1 MKTLKKFAPRAAFR
15 AARAG
20 RRSAFTLIEMLVAL
34 ALFGMLFSAVVVVLV
49 QVSSTWASEADDP
62 QIDRHVDGLD
72 RFIRSIFVESG
83 AAGVKAPTSTQISDE
98 NAFLSVVP
106 PSDLPWIALIA
117 QDGGAIEGRLSMG
130 KDNDGLRLYWNTAR
144 ERLVKR
150 IQPHSMLLSSWVTA
164 ARVYV
169 YDADGKTWTESVPGT
184 QTTGSAGAGS
194 ATSFRV
200 LQLDIVHQG
209 QSRTLRIPIPRTE
222 Q

>member
-1 MKTLKKFAPRAAFR
+1 MNPFFRYTRRSAFR
-15 AARAG
+15 AARTG

-72 RFIRSIFVESG
+72 RFVRAIFVESG
-83 AAGVKAPTSTQISDE
+83 AAGVKAPSSSQIADE

-106 PSDLPWIALIA
+106 PADLPWIALIA
-117 QDGGAIEGRLSMG
+117 QDGGAIEGRLAMG
-130 KDNDGLRLYWNTAR
+130 KDNDGLWLYWNTAR
-144 ERLVKR
+144 ERLIRR
-150 IQPHSMLLSSWVTA
+150 IEPHRIRISSWVTA

-169 YDADGKTWTESVPGT
+169 YDADGKNWTESVPGVSST
-184 QTTGSAGAGS
+184 DSPGAGS
-194 ATSFRV
+194 AVSFRV

-222 Q
+222 R